1 MKRIVA
7 FASLALLPAQS
18 VLADDKPCVTR
29 PELHAGITYFLPTVV
44 EGVKQKCAATLPTNS
59 YFATRGTALVNAYNA
74 LSKHDSPELISLMGK
89 VGLPKG
95 EAPAGLGKPMAEI
108 AAIMVNA
115 KVQEGIK
122 PETCPT
128 IDQALGLLDPL
139 PAANMV
145 GLVELFVDVMTAA
158 DVKKGKKPFLCSAP
172 GKEG

>member
-1 MKRIVA
+1 MKRLAA
-7 FASLALLPAQS
+7 FTVLALLPAQS
-18 VLADDKPCVTR
+18 VLAADKPCVTR
-29 PELHAGITYFLPTVV
+29 PELHAGITYFLPSVV
-44 EGVKQKCAATLPTNS
+44 EGVKQKCAATLPASS
-59 YFATRGTALVNAYNA
+59 YFATRGTTLVDSYKA

-89 VGLPKG
+89 VGLPPG
-95 EAPAGLGKPMAEI
+95 EAPASVGKPMAEI
-108 AAIMVNA
+108 ATIMINA

-158 DVKKGKKPFLCSAP
+158 DVKKGKKPFLCPAP